1 MNYNPAPFNDDNNE
15 YIVKKNGKNIK
26 KNTTQN
32 RTIKRRKE
40 VKNMKVNDF
49 LESMTNENENDS
61 ENEDFSEVPYLNPPQ
76 LFSKKEHPPSI
87 SNVEYNPD
95 IFSKVPLQ
103 ENMEHKMEQD
113 IQNRTQNDTD
123 NDVSQSQYKNMSTH
137 NGVYKEYFN
146 NYVPYFKNASNPQEI
161 HGSKDVLLEKINYM
175 IHLLEEQQ
183 EEKTGHVTEELILYS
198 FLGVFV
204 IFVIDSFV
212 KVGKY
217 VR

>member
-1 MNYNPAPFNDDNNE
+1 MNYNPAPFNDDTNNNE
-15 YIVKKNGKNIK
+15 YIVKKNGRNIK
-26 KNTTQN
+26 KNTNQN
-32 RTIKRRKE
+32 KTIKQRKQ

-49 LESMTNENENDS
+49 LESMTNENDS
-61 ENEDFSEVPYLNPPQ
+61 ENEDFSDLPYLKPPQ
-76 LFSKKEHPPSI
+76 LFSKKEVPPNI
-87 SNVEYNPD
+87 TNTEYNPD
-95 IFSKVPLQ
+95 IFSNIPLQQNMEQNIQ
-103 ENMEHKMEQD
+103 ENMQ
-113 IQNRTQNDTD
+113 QNNND
-123 NDVSQSQYKNMSTH
+123 NDNDITPSQYKKMSTQ

-204 IFVIDSFV
+204 IFVVDSFV